1 MSWIEELQ
9 QAVADV
15 AARVSPAVVRIG
27 RDGGPG
33 GGRGEGRGGGGGRGG
48 GRGRGGRGGGEP
60 APTPVGEFGRGPFRA
75 GPGGGFAGEFGR
87 GGGFGPGGGFAVGF
101 GPGGGFGPPG
111 RGGRFGRG
119 AGVGVGPGL
128 VVTNAHN
135 LRGAT
140 VTVTFADGRQATGT
154 VAGADLDR
162 DLAVI
167 SVPTGD
173 IEPLEWAGG
182 PAEVGTPVFAV
193 GGSPFG
199 PRVTF
204 GLVSAVGQAFRGPG
218 GRLVGGS
225 LEHTAPLSRG
235 SSGGPVVDASG
246 RLLGINTNRLGD
258 GFYLALPAGPE
269 LRTRIDRLAQGDVPA
284 RRRLGVALVPAP
296 AARHLRKAVGL
307 PERDGV
313 LVRIVEENSPAEAA
327 GLREGDLLT
336 TANGRELRTPDDLFA
351 ALDALRDDETLSL
364 HVVRGV
370 EELDVAVRFDAH
382 GGEHGAA

>member
-1 MSWIEELQ
+1 MSLIEELQ
-9 QAVADV
+9 EAAAAVA
-15 AARVSPAVVRIG
+15 AQVSPAVVRIG
-27 RDGGPG
+27 RGG
-33 GGRGEGRGGGGGRGG
+33 GGRGGG
-48 GRGRGGRGGGEP
+48 GRGRGGRGGGRGGAEGVP
-60 APTPVGEFGRGPFRA
+60 DEGAGGAPIAGFGGRFGGGG
-75 GPGGGFAGEFGR
+75 GPGGGF
-87 GGGFGPGGGFAVGF
+87 GGGFGPGGGFGV
-101 GPGGGFGPPG
+101 GGGFGPAG
-111 RGGRFGRG
+111 RGGAFGRG
-119 AGVGVGPGL
+119 AGVVVGPGL

-135 LRGAT
+135 LRGAE
-140 VTVTFADGRQATGT
+140 VTVTFADGRQETGT
-154 VAGADLDR
+154 VAGADIDG
-162 DLAVI
+162 DLAVVQ
-167 SVPTGD
+167 VPTGD
-173 IEPLEWAGG
+173 IAPLTWADA

-235 SSGGPVVDASG
+235 SSGGPVVDTAG

-284 RRRLGVALVPAP
+284 RRRLGVALVPSP

-313 LVRIVEENSPAEAA
+313 LVRLVEENSPAEAA

-336 TANGRELRTPDDLFA
+336 TANGRELRTPDDLFT
-351 ALDALRDDETLSL
+351 ALDALGDDEALSL

-370 EELDVAVRFDAH
+370 DDLDVAVRFDVES
-382 GGEHGAA
+382 GEHGAA

>member
-1 MSWIEELQ
+1 
-9 QAVADV
+9 VA
-15 AARVSPAVVRIG
+15 
-27 RDGGPG
+27 
-33 GGRGEGRGGGGGRGG
+33 RGG
-48 GRGRGGRGGGEP
+48 
-60 APTPVGEFGRGPFRA
+60 A
-75 GPGGGFAGEFGR
+75 
-87 GGGFGPGGGFAVGF
+87 
-101 GPGGGFGPPG
+101 
-111 RGGRFGRG
+111 FGRG
-119 AGVGVGPGL
+119 AGVVVGPGL

-135 LRGAT
+135 LRGAE
-140 VTVTFADGRQATGT
+140 VTVTFADGRQETGT
-154 VAGADLDR
+154 VAGADIDG

-167 SVPTGD
+167 QVPTGD
-173 IEPLEWAGG
+173 IEPLEWADT
-182 PAEVGTPVFAV
+182 PAEVGTPVFTV

-199 PRVTF
+199 ARITF

-235 SSGGPVVDASG
+235 SSGGPVVDTAG
-246 RLLGINTNRLGD
+246 RLLGINTNRLGE

-313 LVRIVEENSPAEAA
+313 LVRMVEENSPAQAA
-327 GLREGDLLT
+327 GLKEGDLLT

-351 ALDALRDDETLSL
+351 ALDALGDDENLSL
-364 HVVRGV
+364 HVVRGTD
-370 EELDVAVRFDAH
+370 ELDVAVRFDAD

>member
-1 MSWIEELQ
+1 MSLIEELQ
-9 QAVADV
+9 EAATAV

-27 RDGGPG
+27 REGGP
-33 GGRGEGRGGGGGRGG
+33 
-48 GRGRGGRGGGEP
+48 GRGGRGGG
-60 APTPVGEFGRGPFRA
+60 GGF
-75 GPGGGFAGEFGR
+75 GGGGGNGGGHGRGR
-87 GGGFGPGGGFAVGF
+87 GGP
-101 GPGGGFGPPG
+101 
-111 RGGRFGRG
+111 FGRG
-119 AGVGVGPGL
+119 AGVVVGPGL

-135 LRGAT
+135 LRGAE
-140 VTVTFADGRQATGT
+140 VTVTFVDGRRETGT
-154 VAGADLDR
+154 VAGADIDG
-162 DLAVI
+162 DLAVLQ
-167 SVPTGD
+167 VPTGD
-173 IEPLEWAGG
+173 IEPLEWAQ
-182 PAEVGTPVFAV
+182 AAAAVGTPVFAI

-235 SSGGPVVDASG
+235 SSGGPVVDAAG

-258 GFYLALPAGPE
+258 GFYLALPAGAE
-269 LRTRIDRLAQGDVPA
+269 LRTRIDRLAQGDVPT

-313 LVRIVEENSPAEAA
+313 LVRQVEENSAAEAA

-336 TANGRELRTPDDLFA
+336 TANGAELRSPDDLFA
-351 ALDALRDDETLSL
+351 ILDGVGADDALSV

-370 EELDVAVRFDAH
+370 EELDVAVRFDAD

>member
-1 MSWIEELQ
+1 MSLIGELQ
-9 QAVADV
+9 EAAATVV
-15 AARVSPAVVRIG
+15 ARVSPAVVRVG
-27 RDGGPG
+27 RDGSP
-33 GGRGEGRGGGGGRGG
+33 
-48 GRGRGGRGGGEP
+48 GRGRGGRGGG
-60 APTPVGEFGRGPFRA
+60 GGGRGRGGGGGGNPPGEPGPQTSA
-75 GPGGGFAGEFGR
+75 GGPGGSGFGPGGPQAAGSGFAGGF
-87 GGGFGPGGGFAVGF
+87 GFGPGGGFAAGF
-101 GPGGGFGPPG
+101 GPGG
-111 RGGRFGRG
+111 RGGAFGRG
-119 AGVGVGPGL
+119 AGVVIGPGL

-140 VTVTFADGRQATGT
+140 VTVTFADGRQETGT
-154 VAGADLDR
+154 VAGADIDG
-162 DLAVI
+162 DLAVVQ
-167 SVPTGD
+167 VPTGD
-173 IEPLEWAGG
+173 VEPLEWADA

-225 LEHTAPLSRG
+225 IEHTAPLSRG
-235 SSGGPVVDASG
+235 SSGGPVVDAAG

-258 GFYLALPAGPE
+258 GFYLALPAGAE

-313 LVRIVEENSPAEAA
+313 LVREVEEGSPAEAA

-336 TANGRELRTPDDLFA
+336 TANGRDLRTPDDLFA
-351 ALDALRDDETLSL
+351 ALDALGDDESLSL

-370 EELDVAVRFDAH
+370 EELDVAVRFDTPA
-382 GGEHGAA
+382 GEHGAA

>member
-1 MSWIEELQ
+1 MAIIEELRE
-9 QAVADV
+9 AATTV
-15 AARVSPAVVRIG
+15 AAAVSPAVVRIG
-27 RDGGPG
+27 RDGPPG
-33 GGRGEGRGGGGGRGG
+33 RGGGRGG
-48 GRGRGGRGGGEP
+48 GHGRGGGRGG
-60 APTPVGEFGRGPFRA
+60 
-75 GPGGGFAGEFGR
+75 
-87 GGGFGPGGGFAVGF
+87 
-101 GPGGGFGPPG
+101 
-111 RGGRFGRG
+111 FGRG
-119 AGVGVGPGL
+119 AGVVVGPGL

-140 VTVTFADGRQATGT
+140 VTVTFADGRQETGA
-154 VAGADLDR
+154 VAGADIDG

-167 SVPTGD
+167 QVPTGD
-173 IEPLEWAGG
+173 IEPLEWADGV
-182 PAEVGTPVFAV
+182 AEVGTPVFAV

-199 PRVTF
+199 PRITF

-218 GRLVGGS
+218 GRIVGGS

-235 SSGGPVVDASG
+235 SSGGPVVDTAG

-258 GFYLALPAGPE
+258 GFYLALPAGQE
-269 LRTRIDRLAQGDVPA
+269 LRTRIDRLAEGDVPA

-313 LVRIVEENSPAEAA
+313 LVRAVEENSPADCA
-327 GLREGDLLT
+327 GIREGDLLT

-351 ALDALRDDETLSL
+351 ALDALGEDESLAL

-370 EELDVAVRFDAH
+370 EELDVAVRFDKT

>member
-1 MSWIEELQ
+1 MSWIEEFQ

-33 GGRGEGRGGGGGRGG
+33 GGRGEGG
-48 GRGRGGRGGGEP
+48 GRGRGRRGGGEGGP
-60 APTPVGEFGRGPFRA
+60 EPV
-75 GPGGGFAGEFGR
+75 
-87 GGGFGPGGGFAVGF
+87 GGFGHGGPA
-101 GPGGGFGPPG
+101 G

-119 AGVGVGPGL
+119 AGVVVGPGL

-140 VTVTFADGRQATGT
+140 VTVTFADGRQETGT
-154 VAGADLDR
+154 VAGADLDG

-167 SVPTGD
+167 AVPTGD
-173 IEPLEWAGG
+173 VEPLEWAQS
-182 PAEVGTPVFAV
+182 PAEVGTPVFAL

-199 PRVTF
+199 ARVTF

-218 GRLVGGS
+218 GRLVSGS

-235 SSGGPVVDASG
+235 SSGGPVVDAAG

-269 LRTRIDRLAQGDVPA
+269 LRTRIDRLAEGDVPA

-313 LVRIVEENSPAEAA
+313 LVRLVEENSPAAAA

-336 TANGRELRTPDDLFA
+336 SANGRDLRTPDDLFT
-351 ALDALRDDETLSL
+351 ALDGLGDDETLTL

-370 EELDVAVRFDAH
+370 EELDVAVRFDAD
-382 GGEHGAA
+382 GGEHGSA

>member
-1 MSWIEELQ
+1 
-9 QAVADV
+9 
-15 AARVSPAVVRIG
+15 VV
-27 RDGGPG
+27 
-33 GGRGEGRGGGGGRGG
+33 
-48 GRGRGGRGGGEP
+48 
-60 APTPVGEFGRGPFRA
+60 
-75 GPGGGFAGEFGR
+75 
-87 GGGFGPGGGFAVGF
+87 
-101 GPGGGFGPPG
+101 
-111 RGGRFGRG
+111 
-119 AGVGVGPGL
+119 VGPGL

-135 LRGAT
+135 LRGAE
-140 VTVTFADGRQATGT
+140 VTVTFSDGRQETGT
-154 VAGADLDR
+154 VAGADIDG

-167 SVPTGD
+167 HVPTGD
-173 IEPLEWAGG
+173 IEPLEWAEA
-182 PAEVGTPVFAV
+182 PAQVGTPVFTV

-199 PRVTF
+199 ARITF

-235 SSGGPVVDASG
+235 SSGGPVVDTAG
-246 RLLGINTNRLGD
+246 RLLGINTNRLGE

-313 LVRIVEENSPAEAA
+313 LVRMVEENSPAHAA
-327 GLREGDLLT
+327 GLIEGDLLT

-351 ALDALRDDETLSL
+351 ALDVLGDDENLSL

-370 EELDVAVRFDAH
+370 EELDVAVRFDAD

>member
-1 MSWIEELQ
+1 MSLIEELQ
-9 QAVADV
+9 EAAATV

-27 RDGGPG
+27 RDGP
-33 GGRGEGRGGGGGRGG
+33 GRGGGGGGRGG
-48 GRGRGGRGGGEP
+48 GRGRGGQGRGRGEAGP
-60 APTPVGEFGRGPFRA
+60 EASSGTGPVGFGAQFQGDFA
-75 GPGGGFAGEFGR
+75 GGFGPGGAWRWGALAAQGR
-87 GGGFGPGGGFAVGF
+87 GGGFG
-101 GPGGGFGPPG
+101 
-111 RGGRFGRG
+111 RG
-119 AGVGVGPGL
+119 AGVVVGPGL

-140 VTVTFADGRQATGT
+140 VTVTFADGRQETGS
-154 VAGADLDR
+154 VAGADIDG

-167 SVPTGD
+167 QVPTGD
-173 IEPLEWAGG
+173 IEPLEWADTA
-182 PAEVGTPVFAV
+182 AEVGTPVFAV

-199 PRVTF
+199 PRITF

-235 SSGGPVVDASG
+235 SSGGPVVDAAG

-284 RRRLGVALVPAP
+284 RRRLGVALVPSP

-313 LVRIVEENSPAEAA
+313 LVREVEEGSPAEAA
-327 GLREGDLLT
+327 GIREGDLLT
-336 TANGRELRTPDDLFA
+336 TANGRDLRIPDDLFA
-351 ALDALRDDETLSL
+351 ALDALGDDEALTL

-370 EELDVAVRFDAH
+370 EELDVAVRFDTS